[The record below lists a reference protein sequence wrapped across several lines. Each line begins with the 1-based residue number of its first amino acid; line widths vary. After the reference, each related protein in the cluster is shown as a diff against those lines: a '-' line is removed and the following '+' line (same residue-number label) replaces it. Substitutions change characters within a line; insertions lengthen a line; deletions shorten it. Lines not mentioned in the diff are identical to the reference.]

1 MQADAPAVPVHA
13 KSHQVAGA
21 HRGGGG
27 DGLLLRYV
35 ADAGVAQA
43 CGLAEHRDVA
53 GVESGQAEND
63 FEEGGL
69 AGAVGSEHGEVFAR
83 ADVEG

>member
-1 MQADAPAVPVHA
+1 MPVYA
-13 KSHQVAGA
+13 QSHEVAGA

-27 DGLLLRYV
+27 DGLLLRHV

-43 CGLAEHRDVA
+43 CGFAEHRNLA

-63 FEEGGL
+63 LQEGGL
-69 AGAVGSEHGEVFAR
+69 AGAVGSEHGEVLAS